1 MFKIVNEMFKVVREA
16 KLTNVDDYFFI
27 KNSW

>member
-1 MFKIVNEMFKVVREA
+1 MFKIVNEMFKVVRETKVA
-16 KLTNVDDYFFI
+16 NVDDYFFI